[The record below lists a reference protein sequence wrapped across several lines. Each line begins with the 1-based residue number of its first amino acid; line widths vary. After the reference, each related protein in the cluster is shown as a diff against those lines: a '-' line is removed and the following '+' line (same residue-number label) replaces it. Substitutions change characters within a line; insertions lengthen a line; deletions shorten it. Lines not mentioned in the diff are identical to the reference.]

1 MNMEAELDNNRSTFS
16 SIIIFCL
23 GTVLGGF
30 VATVVIRE
38 AVPLRDHYVAI
49 IISFVSSGILICGL
63 IAWYFKVI
71 KACKVAFGQKG
82 GSIINTIMSF
92 LLVSVC
98 LLYIIVV
105 SIFYMAIA

>member
-1 MNMEAELDNNRSTFS
+1 MKNDRSVFS
-16 SIIIFCL
+16 SIAIFCF

-38 AVPLRDHYVAI
+38 AVPLRDHYLAI
-49 IISFVSSGILICGL
+49 IISFVCSGVLIAGL

-71 KACKVAFGQKG
+71 KACKVAFGEKG

>member
-1 MNMEAELDNNRSTFS
+1 MEAELDKDSNVFS

-30 VATVVIRE
+30 VATVAIRE
-38 AVPLRDHYVAI
+38 AVPLRDHYLAI
-49 IISFVSSGILICGL
+49 IISVVCSGVLICGL

-71 KACKVAFGQKG
+71 KACKIAFGQKG
-82 GSIINTIMSF
+82 GAIINTIMSF